1 MKFFKKIL
9 ILFFIN
15 LLLLSNTIYVFCATN
30 DSNEPN
36 LISRAA
42 ILIDNKSDKI
52 LYSKNMNEKMFPAS
66 TTKIVTAIIVLEHC
80 SLNETVTASYDAIS
94 SIPNGYV
101 TANIDGGEE
110 LTVEE
115 LLELLLVHS
124 ANDAAN
130 VLAEYVGGS
139 IDSFVS
145 MMNTKVNELGLN
157 NTHFTNTYGLQNENH
172 YTSAYD
178 LSIIMKYCLKNDTFR
193 KIAGSA
199 SCSIPATNKSEAR
212 SYSSTNELIIPD
224 NSNYYSFVT
233 VGKTGFT
240 TEAGE
245 CLVSCAYKNNMELI
259 CVVLGGS
266 TVNNIS
272 TRFSESK
279 TLYEYGFNNF
289 SIKNISNTGDIIT
302 EVDVN
307 NATYDTKSL
316 NLAFSSSINVL
327 VNNSDKNTNYTPE
340 IKLNSDISAPIT
352 QGDILGKAIYSI
364 DGIQYESDLVAT
376 HNVEKSNLY
385 QFILEIGGLFIAL
398 LITLKIFFPKEKT
411 ENQSIES

>member
-1 MKFFKKIL
+1 MKFFKNIL

-15 LLLLSNTIYVFCATN
+15 LLLLSNTIYVFGATN

-411 ENQSIES
+411 ENQSMES

>member
-15 LLLLSNTIYVFCATN
+15 LLLLSNTIYVFGAIN

-101 TANIDGGEE
+101 TANIYGGEE

-411 ENQSIES
+411 ENQSMES

>member
-15 LLLLSNTIYVFCATN
+15 LLLLSNTIYVFGATN

-411 ENQSIES
+411 ENQSMEF

>member
-15 LLLLSNTIYVFCATN
+15 LLLLSNTIYVFGATN

-245 CLVSCAYKNNMELI
+245 CLVSCAYKNNIDLI

-352 QGDILGKAIYSI
+352 QGDILGKATYSI

-411 ENQSIES
+411 ENQSMES

>member
-15 LLLLSNTIYVFCATN
+15 LLLLSNTIYVFGATN

-145 MMNTKVNELGLN
+145 MMNTKVNELGLD

-279 TLYEYGFNNF
+279 TLYEYGFDNF

-352 QGDILGKAIYSI
+352 QGDILGKATYSI

-411 ENQSIES
+411 ENQSMES

>member
-15 LLLLSNTIYVFCATN
+15 LLLLSNTIYVFGATN

-279 TLYEYGFNNF
+279 TLYEYGFDNF

-352 QGDILGKAIYSI
+352 QGDILGKATYSI

-411 ENQSIES
+411 ENQSMES

>member
-1 MKFFKKIL
+1 MKFFKNIL

-15 LLLLSNTIYVFCATN
+15 LLLLSNTIYVFGATN

-289 SIKNISNTGDIIT
+289 SIKNISNTGGIIT

-411 ENQSIES
+411 ENQSMES

>member
-15 LLLLSNTIYVFCATN
+15 LLLLSNTIYVFGATN

-199 SCSIPATNKSEAR
+199 FCSIPATNKSEAR

-411 ENQSIES
+411 ENQSMES

>member
-15 LLLLSNTIYVFCATN
+15 LLLLSNTIYVFGATN

-145 MMNTKVNELGLN
+145 MMNTKVNVLGLN

-411 ENQSIES
+411 ENQSMES

>member
-15 LLLLSNTIYVFCATN
+15 LLLLSNTIYVFGATN

-352 QGDILGKAIYSI
+352 QGDILGKATYSI

-411 ENQSIES
+411 EIQSMES

>member
-15 LLLLSNTIYVFCATN
+15 LLLLSNTIYVFGATN

-352 QGDILGKAIYSI
+352 QGDILGKATYSI

-398 LITLKIFFPKEKT
+398 LITLKIFFTKEKT
-411 ENQSIES
+411 ENQSMES

>member
-1 MKFFKKIL
+1 MKFFKRIL

-15 LLLLSNTIYVFCATN
+15 LLLLSNTIYVFGATN

-364 DGIQYESDLVAT
+364 DGIQYDSDLVAT

-411 ENQSIES
+411 ENQSMES

>member
-15 LLLLSNTIYVFCATN
+15 LLLLSNTIYVFGATN

-411 ENQSIES
+411 ENQSMES